1 MTGDDDIVTVE
12 LSQREVQLLLRYG
25 YPFEDAKAQLEAF
38 KCRKGPNRLKID
50 SYYLS
55 MMIAD
60 LVRSAKTIRSDATL
74 EEIDALCCTLESAE
88 QDQPRI
94 RAVK

>member
-1 MTGDDDIVTVE
+1 M
-12 LSQREVQLLLRYG
+12 
-25 YPFEDAKAQLEAF
+25 
-38 KCRKGPNRLKID
+38 KID

-60 LVRSAKTIRSDATL
+60 LVRSANTIRSDATL
-74 EEIDALCCTLESAE
+74 EEIDALCCTLEIAE
-88 QDQPRI
+88 QGQLRI